1 MNRFGEQSVLIHIEY
16 AVRIALASCTA
27 ILVHIRALF
36 LPEAASQPG
45 GAKLVNRF
53 GGAVLYVEYVVRLAG
68 VSCTFVAP
76 SAFQLLC
83 GTGSLVFVYAKFAE
97 HGA

>member
-1 MNRFGEQSVLIHIEY
+1 M
-16 AVRIALASCTA
+16 
-27 ILVHIRALF
+27 RALF

-53 GGAVLYVEYVVRLAG
+53 GGAALYVEYVVRLAG

-83 GTGSLVFVYAKFAE
+83 GTGSLVFVYAKLQCKLQVQGIFALDPSQS
-97 HGA
+97 GGGKSVN